1 MNLTLQRWQDTLQT
15 VYQRA
20 AVDAMF
26 RAKCLADARAVIK
39 DVSGVDMPPGARFR
53 FVEKIDETV
62 FVLPPKQTAG
72 ELDDDALANV
82 AGGVFNMG
90 FGNECVPFVTC

>member
-1 MNLTLQRWQDTLQT
+1 MNTLQHWQNTLQT

-26 RAKCLADARAVIK
+26 RAKCLADARGVIK
-39 DVSGVDMPPGARFR
+39 EVSGVDMPPAARFR
-53 FVEKIDETV
+53 FVEKIDEAV

-72 ELDDDALANV
+72 ELNDADLANV
-82 AGGVFNMG
+82 AGGMFIGV
-90 FGNECVPFVTC
+90 GNECVPFVTY